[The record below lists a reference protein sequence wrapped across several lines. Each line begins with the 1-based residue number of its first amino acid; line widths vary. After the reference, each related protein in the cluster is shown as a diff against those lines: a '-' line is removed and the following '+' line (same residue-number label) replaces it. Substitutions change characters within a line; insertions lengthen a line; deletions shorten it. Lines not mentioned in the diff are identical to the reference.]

1 MAVSARNGKRDGG
14 RDGAMDAGSNSRTGT
29 PAGAGDE
36 AATAAP
42 TTDLAAYVADVAD
55 CNREEIRLAAH
66 AIARTADA
74 GGLVRPAGAGHS
86 MAAVLETFFRAGG
99 LAFVRPIWHSSVL
112 PFTGAR
118 SATAAEREV
127 GLGEREARAAGITAV
142 DTIVVFSNSGTNP
155 FPVEIAEVAAE
166 AGATVVAITSRAAGL
181 AAPRR
186 AGRPLAEVAD
196 IVIDT
201 AVPPGDATWPP
212 EHPVTAPVS
221 SLATTTVWTMILRE
235 LYDIAPEAPRWRSAN
250 MAGGDEFNRALVER
264 FAEQIPEL

>member
-1 MAVSARNGKRDGG
+1 MAVSDTRNQ
-14 RDGAMDAGSNSRTGT
+14 ASVTQDAGAR
-29 PAGAGDE
+29 GAE
-36 AATAAP
+36 
-42 TTDLAAYVADVAD
+42 TTDLAAYVADVA
-55 CNREEIRLAAH
+55 NRNRAEIRLAAE
-66 AIARTADA
+66 AIARTAEA

-127 GLGEREARAAGITAV
+127 GLGEREAQAAGITSA
-142 DTIVVFSNSGTNP
+142 DTVVIFSNSGTNP
-155 FPVEIAEVAAE
+155 FPVEIAEVASAR
-166 AGATVVAITSRAAGL
+166 GATVIAITSRAAGL
-181 AAPRR
+181 AAPKRASRR
-186 AGRPLAEVAD
+186 LVDVAD

-212 EHPVTAPVS
+212 EAPVTAPVS
-221 SLATTTVWTMILRE
+221 SLATTTVWTMILRDVYE
-235 LYDIAPEAPRWRSAN
+235 VAPHAPRWRSAN
-250 MAGGDEFNRALVER
+250 MPGNDGFNRELVER